1 MITIHL
7 NGQPTEVPEGLSL
20 DALLAWLKLPLDRIA
35 VEHNLEIVSRPH
47 WPETVVQE
55 GDRLEVVHFVGGGSD
70 EVITARWN
78 RGNFLSA

>member
-1 MITIHL
+1 LITIHL
-7 NGQPTEVPEGLSL
+7 NGQPTEVPDGLSL

-47 WPETVVQE
+47 WPETMVKA

-70 EVITARWN
+70 EVSIARWN
-78 RGNFLSA
+78 SGSFLSG